1 MCMDKVERQKRRRAI
16 TGPETT
22 LIFRVRERRSLPARE
37 AEARPKRRK
46 GA

>member
-1 MCMDKVERQKRRRAI
+1 MDKVERQKRRRAI

-37 AEARPKRRK
+37 AKARPKRRI